1 MRDELVKNVLGV
13 IISFILFIVVIVM
26 GVIYRNLLVL
36 AIFISIINLFVF
48 SGKILELIITI
59 NNMKNINNSNIGTI
73 VSINDKIL
81 KYLYI
86 ALWPI
91 VGVYFIYRYF
101 VMHNSKLLL
110 YGILLILSFI
120 YTLYKQN
127 LKSKIK

>member
-1 MRDELVKNVLGV
+1 MRDELVKNILGV

-59 NNMKNINNSNIGTI
+59 NNMKNINNSNISKI

-86 ALWPI
+86 ALWPMI
-91 VGVYFIYRYF
+91 GVYFIYRY
-101 VMHNSKLLL
+101 
-110 YGILLILSFI
+110 
-120 YTLYKQN
+120 
-127 LKSKIK
+127 

>member
-1 MRDELVKNVLGV
+1 
-13 IISFILFIVVIVM
+13 M

-59 NNMKNINNSNIGTI
+59 NNMKNISNSNIGKI
-73 VSINDKIL
+73 VSINDKVL

-86 ALWPI
+86 ALWPMI
-91 VGVYFIYRYF
+91 GVYFIYRYF

>member
-1 MRDELVKNVLGV
+1 MRDELVKNILGV

-59 NNMKNINNSNIGTI
+59 NNMKNINNSNISKI
-73 VSINDKIL
+73 VSINDKTL

-86 ALWPI
+86 ALWPMI
-91 VGVYFIYRYF
+91 GVYFIYRYF